1 MPTPPFFF
9 GQNTGQGPCRSGS
22 CIIMTDEN
30 KIRKGEILIQDLG
43 EERGGVSYKE

>member
-22 CIIMTDEN
+22 CIII
-30 KIRKGEILIQDLG
+30 KIDDVVVFSVVVV
-43 EERGGVSYKE
+43 EEEVVV